1 MKRVT
6 RIPLLLAAFTAVS
19 AAAAPPI
26 SAPHYGVT
34 LTTEPRPVTIERTA
48 SEAAALH
55 EFRIVNSSGDGTS
68 AWCTRAGH
76 DPAPHTAGSYE
87 IQAGGS
93 EEFRRD
99 FPENAT
105 WCIAASGTVP
115 LAIDIY

>member
-6 RIPLLLAAFTAVS
+6 RIPLLLAALAVS
-19 AAAAPPI
+19 AAAPPPI
-26 SAPHYGVT
+26 SAEHYGVT

-76 DPAPHTAGSYE
+76 DPAPNAAGSYE
-87 IQAGGS
+87 IPPGHS

-99 FPENAT
+99 FPESAT
-105 WCIAASGTVP
+105 WCVAASGTVA